1 MFKMLKV
8 VRRLLI
14 LMETVVSVMMDIQ
27 SKIFSASSVPLLDAK
42 AKIPLLSQTLVPVL
56 SA

>member
-1 MFKMLKV
+1 
-8 VRRLLI
+8 
-14 LMETVVSVMMDIQ
+14 METVVSVMMDIQ